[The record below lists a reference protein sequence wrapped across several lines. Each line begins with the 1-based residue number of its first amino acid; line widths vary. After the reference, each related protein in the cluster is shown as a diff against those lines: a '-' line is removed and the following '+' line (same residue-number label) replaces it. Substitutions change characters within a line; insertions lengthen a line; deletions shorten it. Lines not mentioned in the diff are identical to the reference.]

1 MDWPEKLLFGVIGF
15 QAIALVA
22 WIVFLQREVK
32 EDGGRK
38 RTKTMMT
45 KKLKKH

>member
-15 QAIALVA
+15 QAIALVV
-22 WIVFLQREVK
+22 WIVFLTREAKDDGARQRA
-32 EDGGRK
+32 
-38 RTKTMMT
+38 